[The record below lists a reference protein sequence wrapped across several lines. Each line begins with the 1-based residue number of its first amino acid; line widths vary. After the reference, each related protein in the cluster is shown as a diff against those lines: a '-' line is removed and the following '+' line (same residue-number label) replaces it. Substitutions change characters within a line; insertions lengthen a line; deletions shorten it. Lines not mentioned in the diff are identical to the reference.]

1 MYFHEGFRHQQG
13 LGLGS
18 LFGSLFRSLMPIA
31 KMGLS
36 AGKNFLKSNFAKKI
50 GSQALDIGK
59 TAATNLAVDLL
70 EGKKF
75 KESAADQLDEAKS
88 KIATALKGGGRKR
101 KHKHSAKNNN
111 KNCKKPFCLLEE

>member
-36 AGKNFLKSNFAKKI
+36 AGKNFLKSNVC
-50 GSQALDIGK
+50 
-59 TAATNLAVDLL
+59 AVCFSFLMKSFYFVFYLKRLVVYPEDDRIFYIVEENFILTRYLL
-70 EGKKF
+70 YLNKNKMKF
-75 KESAADQLDEAKS
+75 KLFRNLEQLC
-88 KIATALKGGGRKR
+88 
-101 KHKHSAKNNN
+101 N
-111 KNCKKPFCLLEE
+111 